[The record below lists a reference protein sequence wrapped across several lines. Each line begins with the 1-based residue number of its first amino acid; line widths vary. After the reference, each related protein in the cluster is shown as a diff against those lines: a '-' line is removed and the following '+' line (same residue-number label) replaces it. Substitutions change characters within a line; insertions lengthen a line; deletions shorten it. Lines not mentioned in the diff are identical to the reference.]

1 MFRDSW
7 LCQVAPPAPSYCAYT
22 LVRTC
27 ACTLIGSHWA
37 RFYAPSRWVP
47 KIGAPFTIGFPWF
60 PSNQTWRLEI
70 PSFLSWFDERK
81 INRVHLQWR
90 PSAAQRYPSSPTAGT
105 KSLANRTWRI
115 KGSGCVRFVADM
127 YFLTNLITIPQY
139 GYRFYCFIT
148 NNPNPCIVLRG
159 S

>member
-81 INRVHLQWR
+81 INSPPAVAPVSSTALPFKSNGWYKELGKQDM
-90 PSAAQRYPSSPTAGT
+90 ANKGQRLCQICSRHVFSYEPYNYSPIW
-105 KSLANRTWRI
+105 L
-115 KGSGCVRFVADM
+115 
-127 YFLTNLITIPQY
+127 
-139 GYRFYCFIT
+139 
-148 NNPNPCIVLRG
+148 
-159 S
+159 